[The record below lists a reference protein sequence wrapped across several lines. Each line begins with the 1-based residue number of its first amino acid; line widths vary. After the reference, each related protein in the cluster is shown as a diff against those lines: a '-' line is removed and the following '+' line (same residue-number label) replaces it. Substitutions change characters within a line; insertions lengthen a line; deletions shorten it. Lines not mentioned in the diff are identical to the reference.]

1 MGEAGDPPVGE
12 DDVHLHICQE
22 MSRGSVAAMSP
33 SPQAQKLDRREVI
46 EFHEG
51 INSMTILGEVL
62 GHQRPNRLVRVVL
75 ADDPKVTSHHRFPG
89 LDDADMAYIAAKGA
103 LDFPSPHIWYDQF
116 DLARTPI
123 NPASDEL
130 LKIYFSTIFPYAPIL
145 DRVKFM
151 HDYRAKQHSP
161 FLMQSILA
169 NAVPHAPKELLQ
181 EAGYKDRITAQQ
193 SLFSKARL
201 LYDIGCEK
209 SQLCLLQGSI
219 MLSSLSFSYA
229 MDKDYRHWLTNAG
242 RIATLMGLHRN
253 YVSEALGVRTKRL
266 FRRIWWVLYNRDT
279 LLTISGIDN
288 LRRFHD
294 RFCDTAPL
302 TEADWEG
309 DEEIPAEFSDILPPM
324 PRLQKL
330 FMVEL
335 SKLSIISKSKLL
347 LKASLTNNVNL

>member
-1 MGEAGDPPVGE
+1 M
-12 DDVHLHICQE
+12 L
-22 MSRGSVAAMSP
+22 SP
-33 SPQAQKLDRREVI
+33 IPQRTWL
-46 EFHEG
+46 
-51 INSMTILGEVL
+51 
-62 GHQRPNRLVRVVL
+62 
-75 ADDPKVTSHHRFPG
+75 TS
-89 LDDADMAYIAAKGA
+89 
-103 LDFPSPHIWYDQF
+103 W
-116 DLARTPI
+116 
-123 NPASDEL
+123 SDEL

-151 HDYRAKQHSP
+151 HDYKANRHSP

-209 SQLCLLQGSI
+209 SQLCLLQGSV

-253 YVSEALGVRTKRL
+253 YVSEALGLRTKRL

-288 LRRFHD
+288 LRRFND

-302 TEADWEG
+302 TEADWEEDG
-309 DEEIPAEFSDILPPM
+309 EIPEEFGDILPPV
-324 PRLQKL
+324 PRLQKV

-335 SKLSIISKSKLL
+335 SKLSIISKSAPLL
-347 LKASLTNNVNL
+347 EESSIPMLMFDSSRRPIPSRLQSSWRDTHDRRHRPHE